1 MTIFRWTVI
10 ALLVLALLPMPY
22 NFYFILRIAVTIYCA
37 IEAYYAYERKKT
49 ALAVVFIVVVILYN
63 PIIRMN
69 FPKEIWTLL
78 NAGFAATLFLA
89 RKKLKP

>member
-10 ALLVLALLPMPY
+10 ALLILALLPMPY
-22 NFYFILRIAVTIYCA
+22 DFYFILRIAVTIYCA
-37 IEAYYAYERKKT
+37 IEAYDAYQRNKT
-49 ALAVVFIVVVILYN
+49 ALAVVFIILALLYN

-69 FPKEIWTLL
+69 FPREIWTLL
-78 NAGFAATLFLA
+78 NAGLATTLFLM